1 MQTSSVQQP
10 EARDQLALRKIPVQR
25 RAKKTVDRIL
35 DTAAVLVD
43 EVGVVAFTTN
53 LLAQRS
59 GIRIRT
65 IYRYFPSKLGILMA
79 LTVRLYGDITDQM
92 QAFSEFADPER
103 DWRAAVDRWIEEI
116 MVWTRDQ
123 PAARLLID
131 WGQGIPELMA
141 MLESPY
147 DQTLW
152 LEGDTTILR
161 PIDSVFDGEFDIS
174 IAQDYNNKGL
184 VTTLYNAGVIALRST
199 ERTRDFLRDTWDRW
213 FKSNTRFTEQDIM
226 YKLLKGEYAVLNLQL
241 LDCNVWNVRPALANA
256 MPEEKRA
263 DTRILHSRGHRLL
276 DPPKYWEQY
285 R

>member
-1 MQTSSVQQP
+1 LAQFTQTNSALQP
-10 EARDQLALRKIPVQR
+10 EARDQLVPRKIPVQK

-35 DTAAVLVD
+35 DTAAELVD

-79 LTVRLYGDITDQM
+79 LTVRLYGDISDQM

-131 WGQGIPELMA
+131 WGQGIPELTT
-141 MLESPY
+141 MLEKFDEEFGRHLAKALCERGVDLPPKQLYAVCRSFGE
-147 DQTLW
+147 TLDA
-152 LEGDTTILR
+152 LA
-161 PIDSVFDGEFDIS
+161 S
-174 IAQDYNNKGL
+174 IAAMD
-184 VTTLYNAGVIALRST
+184 
-199 ERTRDFLRDTWDRW
+199 
-213 FKSNTRFTEQDIM
+213 EQDCRAELIEEARRM
-226 YKLLKGEYAVLNLQL
+226 LFGYLAFY
-241 LDCNVWNVRPALANA
+241 LD
-256 MPEEKRA
+256 
-263 DTRILHSRGHRLL
+263 
-276 DPPKYWEQY
+276 
-285 R
+285 